1 MDELPYFCGKD
12 CGGDACPLLAEIENG
27 RVIGMRHNPAAG
39 RWIRACGKG
48 MREGQ
53 VHHSPH
59 RILTPLIRNGPRGSG
74 SFKQASWDEALSLIA
89 ERLGEI
95 NARGAKTLCISS
107 AGATGAV
114 HNTEVLSRRFF
125 NCVGGGVFVSGSY
138 SNNAAHYALSR
149 MFGGS
154 LGESGFDA
162 ETIAWSNLIVLWGAN
177 PLEARLGAELPARLV
192 EAARRKVR
200 IIVIDPRNSPSARA
214 LGAEWVAIKPATDSV
229 LAYAILHE
237 MLHHPDFD
245 MEYVQ
250 KRADG
255 FEKLAAFVEG
265 QNDGVPK
272 SPQWAEYICGVP
284 AGSIRSLAALWFE
297 ARPVMLI
304 PGYSIQRTRYGE
316 EPFRLMAA
324 LQLASRNSG
333 LRGASTGSLNN
344 RLPGVRVAKMP
355 DLSDRANTPSVPV
368 LRWPDAVLEPERH
381 GTGPIEAIYAAG
393 SNFLIQGA
401 DVRKNMRA
409 FERVSFS
416 VCHELFLTPTAR
428 WSDVVLPAADAFE
441 KADIGIPWAGRY
453 VLYRPRIFEPRGLAR
468 SDYSIFAELAE
479 RMGAVDRFSEGKSE
493 DEWLEQFIRASEI
506 PDPEEFRKTGIYIA
520 GGEPRAGLE
529 GFFSD
534 PERNPL
540 ATATGRIIFESPLW
554 EKSPP
559 WTEELGPKEP
569 SSAPGRK
576 EEAPEDPV
584 FQLLTCKVSR
594 FVHSQRGA
602 WPEST
607 RGARIHMN
615 PEDMRQLGL
624 QDRQAIELRNA
635 RGNLQG
641 RTHADSGLRQGV
653 LWTEEGLWDPPVNI
667 LTDTEGTAESAS
679 CIMHGIE
686 VRLRPIP
693 QESSGHS

>member
-12 CGGDACPLLAEIENG
+12 CGGDACPLLAEIEHG

-39 RWIRACGKG
+39 PWIRACGKG
-48 MREGQ
+48 LREGQ

-59 RILTPLIRNGPRGSG
+59 RILKPLIRSGPRGSG
-74 SFKQASWDEALSLIA
+74 SFREASWDEALSLIA
-89 ERLGEI
+89 ERLAEI
-95 NARGAKTLCISS
+95 NARGARTLCISS

-125 NCVGGGVFVSGSY
+125 NSVGGGVFVSGNY

-149 MFGGS
+149 MFGDS

-162 ETIAWSNLIVLWGAN
+162 DTIAWSNLIVLWGAN

-192 EAARRKVR
+192 EAAGRNVR
-200 IIVIDPRNSPSARA
+200 IIVIDPRYSPSARA
-214 LGAEWVAIKPATDSV
+214 LRAEWIPIRPATDAV
-229 LAYAILHE
+229 LACAILHE
-237 MLHHPDFD
+237 MLHHLDFD

-250 KRADG
+250 KRACG
-255 FEKLAAFVEG
+255 FETLAAFVQG
-265 QNDGVPK
+265 HIDGVVK
-272 SPQWAEYICGVP
+272 SPEWAEQICGVS
-284 AGSIRSLAALWFE
+284 ADTIRNLAALWFN

-316 EPFRLMAA
+316 EPFRLMVA

-344 RLPGVRVAKMP
+344 RQPNIRTRTMS
-355 DLSDRANTPSVPV
+355 DLGNHANTPSVPV
-368 LRWPDAVLEPERH
+368 LQWPDAVLEPSRF
-381 GTGPIEAIYAAG
+381 GIGSIDALYAAG

-401 DVRKNMRA
+401 DVRKNLRA

-416 VCHELFLTPTAR
+416 VCHELFLTPTAQ

-453 VLYRPRIFEPRGLAR
+453 VLYRPRIFEPRGMAR
-468 SDYSIFAELAE
+468 SDYSIFAELAY
-479 RMGAVDRFSEGKSE
+479 RMGAGDCFSEGNNE

-506 PDPEEFRKTGIYIA
+506 PNPEAFKKSGIYIA
-520 GGEPRAGLE
+520 EGEPRAGLE
-529 GFFSD
+529 DFFRD
-534 PERNPL
+534 PQRNPL
-540 ATATGRIIFESPLW
+540 ATPTGRITFESPVWGQTMLQVQN
-554 EKSPP
+554 S
-559 WTEELGPKEP
+559 LQAQ
-569 SSAPGRK
+569 SSA
-576 EEAPEDPV
+576 

-615 PEDMRQLGL
+615 PDDMRRLGL
-624 QDRQAIELRNA
+624 QEAQEIELWNA
-635 RGNLQG
+635 QGEVQG
-641 RTHADSGLRQGV
+641 RVHADSGLRQGV

-667 LTDTEGTAESAS
+667 LTDTKGTAESGS

-686 VRLRPIP
+686 VRLRPILQGP
-693 QESSGHS
+693 SGRS